1 MKSQTFKIRFI
12 IKSNKTNQKGTA
24 PIFAKLTLNGRKIE
38 LSTQRSIKSENW
50 SSAKECAIP
59 LNADNI
65 PFNQYLESFR
75 NKIYNSYVSLLST
88 EEVVTKENLLEAIFG
103 KVAKQR
109 HYLIET
115 MEQHNIEFEKL
126 VPVKYSAGSLKNYK
140 TTLRYLK
147 VFVPLMF
154 KSKDIALEK
163 VDYSFCD
170 KYFTYLCSEK
180 TCTNNGASKQIQ
192 RVKKVLNYAV
202 RYGYITS
209 NPAASFGLKLD
220 SVNKV
225 GLTISE
231 VNLIESLALNSQRL
245 EEVRDVFLF
254 QCYTGLAYSDLKSL
268 NREDIVDEGDEEV
281 WIKMNRQKTNNSF
294 SVPLMPIAMQ
304 IYYKYKDRG
313 KDTLLPVMSNQKM
326 NDALK
331 IIQGIA
337 GITKTLTTHLG
348 RHSFAMITLN
358 NDVPID
364 TVSRMMG
371 HSTIRTTQI
380 YAKVMDTKISSD
392 MKKFKK
398 IIAIVKKS

>member
-1 MKSQTFKIRFI
+1 MKPQTFNIRFLI
-12 IKSNKTNQKGTA
+12 RTNKTNRKGAA
-24 PIFAKLTLNGRKIE
+24 PIVAKITLNGRRTE
-38 LSTQRSIKSENW
+38 LSSQRSIKPENW
-50 SSAKECAIP
+50 SNTKECAIP
-59 LNADNI
+59 LNTQNI
-65 PFNQYLESFR
+65 PINEYLESFR

-88 EEVVTKENLLEAIFG
+88 EEVVTKESLLEAIFG
-103 KVAKQR
+103 KVGKQR

-115 MEQHNIEFEKL
+115 MEQHNNEFEKL

-202 RYGYITS
+202 RYGYLSS

-220 SVNKV
+220 PVNKV
-225 GLTISE
+225 ALTISE

-268 NREDIVDEGDEEV
+268 NREDIVDDGYEEV
-281 WIKMNRQKTNNSF
+281 WIKMNRQKTKNSF
-294 SVPLMPIAMQ
+294 SVPLMPIPLL
-304 IYYKYKDRG
+304 IYKKYKDRG
-313 KDTLLPVMSNQKM
+313 SDTLLPVLSNQKM

-337 GITKTLTTHLG
+337 GLAKTLTTHLG

-364 TVSRMMG
+364 TVSKMMG

-380 YAKVMDTKISSD
+380 YAKVLDAKIGSD
-392 MKKFKK
+392 MKKFKNK
-398 IIAIVKKS
+398 L